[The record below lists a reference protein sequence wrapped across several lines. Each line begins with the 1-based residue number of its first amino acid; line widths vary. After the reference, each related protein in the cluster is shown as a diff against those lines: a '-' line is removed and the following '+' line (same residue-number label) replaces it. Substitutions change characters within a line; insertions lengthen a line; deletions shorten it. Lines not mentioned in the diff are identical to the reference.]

1 MTSSLM
7 FPDSRPDDLVPS
19 RSIIEDAARIL
30 AAHTRRTP
38 TIHWSGSNGAEAAL
52 KLELMQHAGSFKTRG
67 AYANLLL
74 RDVPPGGVAA
84 ASGGN
89 HGAAVAFAAHRL
101 GIPATIFVPE
111 ISSPAKVERIR
122 AAGAQLIIS
131 GQSYADALVACDA
144 WIAARRD
151 DAAGT
156 AVMPVHAYDQFETIV
171 GQATLAAECEEQVPE
186 ATTVLVGVGGGAL
199 LAGFAA
205 WYDGRVRL
213 IGVEPDTAPSLTA
226 ALAAGRP
233 VDVDVDPRGIAAD
246 SLGARR
252 LGARAFALV
261 RQRVSRAVLVSD
273 DEIAAAQQYLWE
285 SLRVVAEPGGATA
298 FAALLSGRYAPAPAE
313 RLLVVLSGGN
323 TSAVQFGSVRAVRK
337 PMNARRTR

>member
-1 MTSSLM
+1 M
-7 FPDSRPDDLVPS
+7 FFRP
-19 RSIIEDAARIL
+19 
-30 AAHTRRTP
+30 
-38 TIHWSGSNGAEAAL
+38 AESWR
-52 KLELMQHAGSFKTRG
+52 HR
-67 AYANLLL
+67 
-74 RDVPPGGVAA
+74 
-84 ASGGN
+84 
-89 HGAAVAFAAHRL
+89 AAVTF
-101 GIPATIFVPE
+101 
-111 ISSPAKVERIR
+111 
-122 AAGAQLIIS
+122 GAQLIVS

-186 ATTVLVGVGGGAL
+186 ATTVLVGVGGGGL

-261 RQRVSRAVLVSD
+261 RQRVSRAILVSD
-273 DEIAAAQQYLWE
+273 DEIAAAQQYLWDT
-285 SLRVVAEPGGATA
+285 LRVVAEPGGATA